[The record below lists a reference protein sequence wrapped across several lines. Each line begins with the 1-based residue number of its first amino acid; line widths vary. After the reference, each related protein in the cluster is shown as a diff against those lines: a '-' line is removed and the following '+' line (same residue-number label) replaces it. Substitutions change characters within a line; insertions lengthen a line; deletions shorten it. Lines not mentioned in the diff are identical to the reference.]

1 MALDKLNHNYED
13 PLIVSN
19 LLVNGKTNS
28 GSGGGGGGAPAGGT
42 EGQVLTKNSDVNY
55 DASWQTIDV
64 SATTVS
70 DAAPENPKA
79 GDAWFNS
86 LDGNLYIYYSDAD
99 SSQWVQATSVIAN
112 AESNPVPAG
121 SIMAWASATAP
132 QNWLVC
138 DGSAVARAAYP
149 ALFAAIGTTY
159 GLGDNATTFNL
170 PDLRGRVPVGLST
183 DTEFNTVGKTG
194 GAKTHTLT
202 ETEMPSHTH
211 IQNSHNHTQ
220 DAHTHANTL
229 QVKANVGDAWTGQPN
244 LDDFPGSGGP
254 ISATNVQVGSMTGSI
269 TAATATNQATTAT
282 NQNTGGGGAHNN
294 LQPYITITYIIK
306 ASAGITPGDS
316 ALASR
321 VGLLEVNSVA
331 PIKLNGQTLSS
342 SYAIPAGY
350 NGLSVGPITIA
361 NGVTITVPDGSAW
374 SIV

>member
-64 SATTVS
+64 SATTIAE
-70 DAAPENPKA
+70 AAPEDAKE

-86 LDGNLYIYYSDAD
+86 LDGNLYIYYADAD
-99 SSQWVQATSVIAN
+99 SSQWVQATSVVAN

-121 SIMAWASATAP
+121 SIMAWASASTP

-170 PDLRGRVPVGLST
+170 PDLRGRVPVGLSS
-183 DTEFNTVGKTG
+183 DAEFNTLGETG

-202 ETEMPSHTH
+202 TAEMPSH
-211 IQNSHNHTQ
+211 NHDNLIWNPGYTAGVYNAYRMSAVDNVYTNGAVLGQ
-220 DAHTHANTL
+220 TAN
-229 QVKANVGDAWTGQPN
+229 K
-244 LDDFPGSGGP
+244 
-254 ISATNVQVGSMTGSI
+254 
-269 TAATATNQATTAT
+269 
-282 NQNTGGGGAHNN
+282 GGGGAHNN
-294 LQPYITITYIIK
+294 LQPYITIIYIIK

-321 VGLLEVNSVA
+321 VGTLEVNSVA
-331 PIKLNGQTLSS
+331 PIKLNGQTLST

-350 NGLSVGPITIA
+350 NGLSVGPVTIA